1 MTTDGRSFYE
11 ARDLAEVANVIRNSS
26 TIALAT
32 TQRASG
38 RSMVALLTY
47 VSLYGKLWSGP
58 TWDLGWAAGSDG

>member
-38 RSMVALLTY
+38 RSMVALLT
-47 VSLYGKLWSGP
+47 
-58 TWDLGWAAGSDG
+58 